1 MIIPRANRTLLEHIW
16 ILDETTAPD
25 ASSFTFKHAYFMD
38 NMTTD
43 VERQSD
49 LLSDVPKF
57 LHLLRHPVRSLNFIP
72 RAQPKSVHRNRRVKT
87 VRAHFASSC
96 LGREVTFLLNVI
108 FYLSFFPSWKAINVF
123 TCIHFFL
130 SLTILHHF
138 FQPQCHELWV
148 DERRAL
154 LAHFRQ
160 GCAEGIRHCERYLR
174 PTVYDPVLL
183 RYKGTLVE
191 RALGAMDS
199 LGFINS
205 SSRND

>member
-72 RAQPKSVHRNRRVKT
+72 RAQPKSVHRNGRVKT

-96 LGREVTFLLNVI
+96 LGREVTFLLNVT
-108 FYLSFFPSWKAINVF
+108 FYLSFFYLVKSHQRI
-123 TCIHFFL
+123 CMYLFL
-130 SLTILHHF
+130 FEFDNIASFL
-138 FQPQCHELWV
+138 P
-148 DERRAL
+148 A
-154 LAHFRQ
+154 
-160 GCAEGIRHCERYLR
+160 
-174 PTVYDPVLL
+174 PVP
-183 RYKGTLVE
+183 
-191 RALGAMDS
+191 RALG
-199 LGFINS
+199 G
-205 SSRND
+205 

>member
-72 RAQPKSVHRNRRVKT
+72 RAQPKSVHRNGRVKT

-96 LGREVTFLLNVI
+96 LGREVTFLLNVT
-108 FYLSFFPSWKAINVF
+108 FYLSFFYLVKSHQRIYMYL
-123 TCIHFFL
+123 FL
-130 SLTILHHF
+130 FEFDNIASFL
-138 FQPQCHELWV
+138 P
-148 DERRAL
+148 A
-154 LAHFRQ
+154 
-160 GCAEGIRHCERYLR
+160 
-174 PTVYDPVLL
+174 PVP
-183 RYKGTLVE
+183 
-191 RALGAMDS
+191 RALGGWAAGSFGALPPGLRRRHPPLRALPPPHRLRPRPPPIQGAVGGEGAGGDG
-199 LGFINS
+199 LTGVHQQLL
-205 SSRND
+205 